1 MFQAIAR
8 ITTVMALSVAA
19 MPAAAQQQP
28 VPSTGRTYSINA
40 GDEIEVYVWGEER
53 LQRQLRVL
61 PDGSFSFPLVGR
73 VAAQGKTPDQIAA
86 EVSKGLEGQ
95 YRGQVPQVTVSVRAP
110 TGLQFS
116 VVGKVKA
123 PGSFTPG
130 RYINVLEALS
140 MAGGATE
147 FANLDSVRIVRK
159 SGRGQSVIRANL
171 GGAMKGNIGSGPN
184 AIPELESGDTV
195 IVP

>member
-1 MFQAIAR
+1 VFQAIAR
-8 ITTVMALSVAA
+8 ITFAMTLTATA
-19 MPAAAQQQP
+19 MPVAAQQQTT
-28 VPSTGRTYSINA
+28 PSAARTYTINA

-53 LQRQLRVL
+53 LQRQLRIL

-73 VAAQGKTPDQIAA
+73 VLAQGKTPDQIAV
-86 EVSKGLEGQ
+86 EISKGLEGQ

-116 VVGKVKA
+116 VMGKVKS

-130 RYINVLEALS
+130 RYVNVLEAVS
-140 MAGGATE
+140 MAGGTTE
-147 FANLDSVRIVRK
+147 FANLDNVAIVRK
-159 SGRGQSVIRANL
+159 AGRGQTVIRANL
-171 GGAMKGNIGSGPN
+171 GGAMKGNISSGPN
-184 AIPELESGDTV
+184 AIPEIESGDTV

>member
-8 ITTVMALSVAA
+8 ITIAVALTVTTTSV
-19 MPAAAQQQP
+19 AAQQQSA
-28 VPSTGRTYSINA
+28 PSGARTYAINA

-53 LQRQLRVL
+53 LQRQLRIL

-73 VAAQGKTPDQIAA
+73 VMAQGRTPDQIAA
-86 EVSKGLEGQ
+86 EISKGLEGQ

-116 VVGKVKA
+116 VVGKVRA

-140 MAGGATE
+140 MAGGTTE
-147 FANLDSVRIVRK
+147 FANLDNVAIVRK
-159 SGRGQSVIRANL
+159 TGRGSTVIRANL

-184 AIPELESGDTV
+184 AIPDIESGDTV